1 MSTGIWSAASGAVS
15 RTFALDVAA
24 NNVSNSETPGFRADR
39 SVFRQEMVRAM
50 DGAMGTQ
57 SLRYTTTRTRE
68 PDLAAG
74 QLLHTGRSLDA
85 ALTDSESFFVV
96 QTPQGPRYTRAG
108 NLQLNPDGRL
118 TTTEGYAYLGE
129 GGSTLE
135 VPSDTKSVQLS
146 QSGELLF
153 DGLASGLKLSVVK
166 FNNPRALEME
176 GDVLMRAPR
185 AAGAPESVEAQI
197 EPETLE
203 MSNSSALRT
212 MTTLVNTTRE
222 FEMIAK
228 VIEAFSNVEHKA
240 ATEVGRAR

>member
-24 NNVSNSETPGFRADR
+24 NNVSNASTPGFRADR

-57 SLRYTTTRTRE
+57 SMRYATTRSRE
-68 PDLAAG
+68 PDNAPG
-74 QLLHTGRSLDA
+74 QLVATGRPLDV

-96 QTPQGPRYTRAG
+96 QTAQGQRYTRAG
-108 NLQLNPDGRL
+108 NLQVTPQGKL

-129 GGSTLE
+129 GGSSLE
-135 VPSDTKSVQLS
+135 VPSDAKTVAISP
-146 QSGELLF
+146 SGELVV
-153 DGLASGLKLSVVK
+153 DGVSSGMKLSVVK
-166 FNNPRALEME
+166 FNNPGALEKE
-176 GDVLMRAPR
+176 GDVLMRATR
-185 AAGAPESVEAQI
+185 AAGAPSAVEA
-197 EPETLE
+197 EVETETLE
-203 MSNSSALRT
+203 MSNASALRT

-222 FEMIAK
+222 FEMLAR

-240 ATEVGRAR
+240 ATEVG